1 MNITNLY
8 FKYFVMKPLQLFVLF
23 FLSAPLLFSQKMM
36 MLGDSLKA
44 NSQPTPVKTK
54 GGWVMKYEFGA
65 YKTIS
70 AKAGIMH
77 TKSSSKLFS
86 SMEKSESK
94 QKASIVIE
102 NSMADTAAIS
112 ISVNATSE
120 EVRENV
126 IAISKGRVAL
136 EKEDDPSKYKM
147 ASNLVAIITTSG
159 DTITWNFAY
168 VTLVNSDNP
177 KENRSGGM
185 ISDGN
190 RKIEIKNITVW
201 DNGKSP
207 TFYSVIGY
215 EFYVDGAA
223 VAAMQHSPDTFQKK
237 LVWMKNGLDEN
248 LKLIIAAAMNVLFTF
263 TNQPPS

>member
-1 MNITNLY
+1 MRQRIFSLTIPVILLNI
-8 FKYFVMKPLQLFVLF
+8 FSGES
-23 FLSAPLLFSQKMM
+23 SAQKTM

-44 NSQPTPVKTK
+44 NSQPMPVKTK

-70 AKAGIMH
+70 AKAGMMH

-86 SMEKSESK
+86 SMERSESK

-102 NSMADTAAIS
+102 NSMPDTATIS

-136 EKEDDPSKYKM
+136 EKDDDPSKFKM

-159 DTITWNFAY
+159 DTTTWNFAY
-168 VTLVNSDNP
+168 VTLVNTENS

-185 ISDGN
+185 VSNGSQ
-190 RKIEIKNITVW
+190 KIEIKNITVW

-207 TFYSVIGY
+207 TFYSVVGY
-215 EFYVDGAA
+215 EFYVDGVAI
-223 VAAMQHSPDTFQKK
+223 AAMQHPVDTFQKK
-237 LVWMKNGLDEN
+237 LVWMKNGLDEK

-263 TNQPPS
+263 TNQPPT